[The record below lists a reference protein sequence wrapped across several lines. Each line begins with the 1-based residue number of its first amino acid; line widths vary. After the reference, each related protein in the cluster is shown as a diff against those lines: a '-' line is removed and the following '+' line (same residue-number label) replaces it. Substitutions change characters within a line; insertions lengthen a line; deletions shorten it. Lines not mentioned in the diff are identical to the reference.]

1 MMTGISVTNADL
13 MTMIY
18 LKLVILKATRSN
30 ISVTFAI
37 LLIYS
42 PPFFGGLLLLYN
54 ENAFFSVHIFSFG
67 RGNFSGWEAI
77 KADNPPFH

>member
-1 MMTGISVTNADL
+1 M
-13 MTMIY
+13 
-18 LKLVILKATRSN
+18 
-30 ISVTFAI
+30 
-37 LLIYS
+37 
-42 PPFFGGLLLLYN
+42 LLLYN